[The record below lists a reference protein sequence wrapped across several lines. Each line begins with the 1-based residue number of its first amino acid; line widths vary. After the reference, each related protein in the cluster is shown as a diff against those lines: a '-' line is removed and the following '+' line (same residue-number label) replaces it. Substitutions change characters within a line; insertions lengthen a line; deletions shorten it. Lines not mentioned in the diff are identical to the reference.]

1 MAPVHP
7 QFRALIEPDLHETE
21 MSEKHANFH
30 RVAERRTDSIVDAL
44 RVLSNLSGPSYEWSP
59 AEVMAYLDRIDAAKE
74 EALARFKETKR
85 WRTAT
90 PLDGAESPAPEAA
103 AEMADE
109 IDAATESDEVDEDQ
123 DVDQV
128 SVALKPADKPAPH
141 KGHPRSLTIA
151 QIMAECADDREMLA
165 EMVRLQRMLIHDQAQ
180 RLGEKAEYPT
190 VNAA

>member
-1 MAPVHP
+1 
-7 QFRALIEPDLHETE
+7 
-21 MSEKHANFH
+21 MSEKNANFH
-30 RVAERRTDSIVDAL
+30 RVAERRTESIVDAL
-44 RVLSNLSGPSYEWSP
+44 RVLSNLSGASYEWSP
-59 AEVMAYLDRIDAAKE
+59 AEVMAYLDRIDAAKD

-85 WRTAT
+85 WKTAT
-90 PLDGAESPAPEAA
+90 PIDGAEAAVPAA
-103 AEMADE
+103 AVEMTDQAD
-109 IDAATESDEVDEDQ
+109 DAVASDDVDADQ
-123 DVDQV
+123 DADQAP
-128 SVALKPADKPAPH
+128 VAVKPADKPAPH

>member
-1 MAPVHP
+1 
-7 QFRALIEPDLHETE
+7 
-21 MSEKHANFH
+21 MSEKHANFL
-30 RVAERRTDSIVDAL
+30 RVAERRTESIVDAL

-59 AEVMAYLDRIDAAKE
+59 AEVMAYLDRIDAAKD

-85 WRTAT
+85 WRTAA
-90 PLDGAESPAPEAA
+90 PPESGAPAEPETAT
-103 AEMADE
+103 EMADE
-109 IDAATESDEVDEDQ
+109 IGDVTEAAEVDEDQ
-123 DVDQV
+123 DAEQAP
-128 SVALKPADKPAPH
+128 VAPKPAEKPAPH
-141 KGHPRSLTIA
+141 NGHPRSLTIA